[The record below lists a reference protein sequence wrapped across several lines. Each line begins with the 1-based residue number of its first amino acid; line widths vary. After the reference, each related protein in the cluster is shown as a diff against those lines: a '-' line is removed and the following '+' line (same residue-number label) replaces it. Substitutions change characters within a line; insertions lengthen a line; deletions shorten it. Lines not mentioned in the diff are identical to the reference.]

1 MFTAHF
7 KSPKLNDME
16 KIPTTKK
23 TRLIVKHGAENIALC
38 VADIALLY
46 TQERTVCVIDKFAKR
61 YCLNRN
67 LSEVQEELDE
77 QIFFR
82 ANRQHILNINFVR
95 GFRIHENVKLKV
107 DLTLDGLEPT
117 IIISRETAPHFKKW
131 LCES

>member
-1 MFTAHF
+1 
-7 KSPKLNDME
+7 ME
-16 KIPTTKK
+16 KNLKTKK
-23 TRLIVKHGAENIALC
+23 NRLIVKHGAENIALC

-46 TQERTVCVIDKFAKR
+46 TQERNVCVIDKFAKR
-61 YCLNRN
+61 YSLNRN

-95 GFRIHENVKLKV
+95 GFRVHETVKLKV
-107 DLTLDGLEPT
+107 DLTLDCLEPT
-117 IIISRETAPHFKKW
+117 IIISQEVAPYFKKW

>member
-1 MFTAHF
+1 
-7 KSPKLNDME
+7 ME
-16 KIPTTKK
+16 KFPRTKK
-23 TRLIVKHGAENIALC
+23 NRLIVKHGSENIALC

-46 TQERTVCVIDKFAKR
+46 TQERFVCVIDKFSKR
-61 YCLNRN
+61 YCLNKN

-95 GFRIHENVKLKV
+95 GFKVHENVKLKV
-107 DLTLDGLEPT
+107 YLTLDVEPT
-117 IIISRETAPHFKKW
+117 IIISQETAPHFKKW